1 LAEMFSTEMLLLAGF
16 FILLFVVIV
25 FFFRFS
31 NKNLTKKI
39 IDLKHQRNGLRKE
52 IDQMKKNRM
61 NDNKNFSHRMSKME
75 EKLDYILEAAGVKEK
90 ETVEEEILARVKR

>member
-1 LAEMFSTEMLLLAGF
+1 
-16 FILLFVVIV
+16 
-25 FFFRFS
+25 
-31 NKNLTKKI
+31 
-39 IDLKHQRNGLRKE
+39 
-52 IDQMKKNRM
+52 MKKNRM